1 MIEIELSYTWGN
13 DDPTFISLAQE
24 FSQQYG
30 VRVRLRRLEW
40 ATAWADLFT
49 IASQGHGSDVSCVGS
64 SWVSTLAKLDA
75 LRSFKQ
81 SEITQIGGAGAFIM
95 SAWQSTKLIGDQ
107 RIWSIPWTGWMYVIC
122 YRKDIL
128 QSLGL
133 DPAKTFATPK
143 AIQDL
148 LAALKT
154 SPIEIPWLNPDF
166 PYPYIDFLH
175 TAASWVWAA
184 GGEFTSPAGNKA
196 LFASPQAISGW
207 TDWLN
212 TYRSVPEQYRYL
224 NMRQSSDLFMQGRVA
239 AALVDIHAA
248 NTMLD
253 ADFSQ
258 LKEENIG
265 FSNLTNVPW
274 LGGGNFVIWEHTR
287 IYPERER
294 AAVELVKFLSSK
306 EASLQWMQAAD
317 LLPAR
322 MDALTEG
329 YPRRNPLHNVVMS
342 AAREGRSYENVP
354 HWRRLETQ
362 LCLELGASVKEAREN
377 PTADSATILRARLE
391 PLARRLNIVL
401 EKYSNT

>member
-13 DDPTFISLAQE
+13 DDPTFISLAEE
-24 FSQQYG
+24 FGRQNG
-30 VRVRLRRLEW
+30 VRVRLRRLDW

-49 IASQGHGSDVSCVGS
+49 IASQGQGSDVSCIGS

-75 LRSFKQ
+75 LRSFKP
-81 SEITQIGGAGAFIM
+81 SEVSQVGGASAFVT
-95 SAWQSTKLIGDQ
+95 SSWQSTKLSGDQ
-107 RIWSIPWTGWMYVIC
+107 RIWAIPWTGWMYLIC

-128 QSLGL
+128 QNLRI
-133 DPAKTFATPK
+133 DPAKAFGTPK

-154 SPIEIPWLNPDF
+154 SPIEIPWLNPDI

-184 GGEFTSPAGNKA
+184 GGEFINPAGNKA
-196 LFASPQAISGW
+196 LFASPQAILGL

-212 TYRSVPEQYRYL
+212 TYRSVPEQYQHL
-224 NMRQSSDLFMQGRVA
+224 GMPQCADLFMQGRVA

-248 NTMLD
+248 NTMLN
-253 ADFSQ
+253 ADFSH
-258 LKEENIG
+258 LKQENIG

-274 LGGGNFVIWEHTR
+274 SGGVNFVVWEHTR
-287 IYPERER
+287 LYPERER
-294 AAVELVKFLSSK
+294 AAVELVKFLSRK
-306 EASLQWMQAAD
+306 EASLQWMQNND

-322 MDALTEG
+322 MDALTES
-329 YPRRNPLHNVVMS
+329 YPRRSPLHDAVMS
-342 AAREGRSYENVP
+342 AARQGRGYDNVP

-362 LCLELGASVKEAREN
+362 LCLELGASVKEAREK
-377 PTADSATILRARLE
+377 PTVDSATILRTHLE
-391 PLARRLNIVL
+391 PLAKRLNVVF
-401 EKYSNT
+401 EK